1 MKPEG
6 QLSTAYKVIDV
17 MEIEALGFVAVAL
30 TPAIPNL
37 SPGSAASVHVHLP
50 SGVVR
55 SATAI
60 VEYRKRPPVT
70 PVLLRFD
77 GWTRA
82 DIPVGSEIRFL
93 SDDKARP

>member
-6 QLSTAYKVIDV
+6 WPSTSYQVVDA

-37 SPGSAASVHVHLP
+37 SPGSAVALRIQLP
-50 SGVVR
+50 SGAVR

-77 GWTRA
+77 GWTRD

-93 SDDKARP
+93 SDT